1 MLEVKKE
8 FSMKKKILI
17 LGSVPVLVD
26 IVKDAKKMGLYVIVT
41 DNVKGS
47 ICKKYADEGW
57 DLSIDDVDGIVS
69 KCLDNKVDAVM
80 NYCLDPGQKPYQQ
93 ICEKLNL
100 PCVDGFEQFEILT
113 NKDKFAEACK
123 KYNVGTIK
131 EYDLNKRNEIE
142 YPILIKPVDSRAS
155 KGIIICESE
164 EKLDECIKYSLQF
177 SKRKILRAEKYM
189 IGCPEVCAKY
199 FAVDGEYFF
208 TTMAD
213 VYTCYTKEGLRV
225 YLGTQTYP
233 SKYLQ
238 QYLATTHDKIKAM
251 LKGIGVKNGAVS
263 FTGFYDNGIFRFFDP
278 SHRMGG
284 AQDWKIAEAS
294 SGIDISKELTKFS
307 IGKKLNKEEIKLI
320 DLAFSK
326 KQSALLY
333 IDLLVGKIA
342 KIEGVEECLK
352 LKGVV
357 GHHQNHYP
365 GDVIDTLGTAN
376 NVAIRFI
383 LSCDSKKEFLQIATI
398 INNTIK
404 ITDSKGRNLVAPVFN
419 PNLIL

>member
-1 MLEVKKE
+1 
-8 FSMKKKILI
+8 MKKKILI
-17 LGSVPVLVD
+17 LGSIPVLVD
-26 IVKDAKKMGLYVIVT
+26 IVKDAKKMGFYVIVT
-41 DNVKGS
+41 DNVEGS
-47 ICKKYADEGW
+47 ICKKYADEAW
-57 DLSIDDVDGIVS
+57 QLSIDDVDGIVN
-69 KCLDNKVDAVM
+69 KCLENKVDAVM

-100 PCVDGFEQFEILT
+100 PCVDNFEQFDILT
-113 NKDKFAEACK
+113 NKDKFVNACK
-123 KYNVGTIK
+123 KYGVGTIK
-131 EYDLNKRNEIE
+131 EYNLNDKKNIE

-155 KGIIICESE
+155 KGIIVCKSE
-164 EKLDECIKYSLQF
+164 DELDQCIKYSLQF
-177 SKRKILRAEKYM
+177 SKRKVLRAEKYL
-189 IGCPEVCAKY
+189 IGCPEICVKY

-213 VYTCYTKEGLRV
+213 VYTCYTKDGTRV

-238 QYLATTHDKIKAM
+238 QYLSTTHDKIKAM
-251 LKGIGVKNGAVS
+251 LKGIGVKNGALS

-284 AQDWKIAEAS
+284 AQDWKIAEAA
-294 SGIDISKELTKFS
+294 SGIDISKELTKFATNT
-307 IGKKLNKEEIKLI
+307 KLNKNEIKAV
-320 DLAFSK
+320 DLAFAK

-342 KIEGVEECLK
+342 KIDGIDECLD

-357 GHHQNHYP
+357 GYHQNHYP
-365 GDVIDTLGTAN
+365 GDVIDSLGTAN

-383 LSCDSKKEFLQIATI
+383 LSCDSKEEFIETANK
-398 INNTIK
+398 INNKIK
-404 ITDSKGRNLVAPVFN
+404 ITDIKGNSLIAPVFD